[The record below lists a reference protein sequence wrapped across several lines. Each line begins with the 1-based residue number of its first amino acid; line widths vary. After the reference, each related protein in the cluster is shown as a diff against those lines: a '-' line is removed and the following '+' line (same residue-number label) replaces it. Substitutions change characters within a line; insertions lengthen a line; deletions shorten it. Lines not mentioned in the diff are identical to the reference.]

1 MLNSVILDDM
11 NHQGPV
17 FWVCRSSAGSGKT
30 YSLVKQFLT
39 LCLREKSADA
49 YVHILAITFTNNAAA
64 EMKSRILARLH
75 DFSQGSRLDKE
86 SAGGQLFWLLQEEM
100 NIDPLELESR
110 AKSTLSHILHHYH
123 RFSVSTIDSFI
134 HRIVRAFSRD
144 LSQHPDFNI
153 EMDTDRVLEEVVDRC
168 LDQAGKVDA
177 VTNYLKKLV
186 QIQMEDGKTWN
197 PKSVM
202 LEYARTITTEWGMTA
217 LESQKE
223 AGLTLSDFERIFQNL
238 FVIKDQLMQ
247 TPKVMAADIHDLLM
261 SCSLDK
267 YDHWRKGYFCDVFVK
282 LKESHTLFYDS
293 NPFIK
298 KELSSW
304 WEQGEEASWFR
315 TKGGN
320 HQVKHIFEANANDI
334 AKKITMLWEWFHGP
348 EIKQLYLV
356 DSIIKN
362 FYAMGLVHYLHEL
375 SEGIKQ
381 ERNFLMI
388 QDFHQMISKVM
399 INNPTPFVYEKVGER
414 FDHLLFDEFQ
424 DTSKLQWRNFLPL
437 VHQGMSKGGEIFVV
451 GDGKQ
456 SIYRW
461 RNGDVHQFVNL
472 PDIPKDE
479 GLQGLEVL
487 LEEGYRSMELNTNR
501 RSHQNVVLFNNN
513 YFDAIREKMTDV
525 NRKVYINQ
533 AQLPHHPDQGYVR
546 YKLFQNKGTAREDM
560 MADLVQSIV
569 AAHADGFSYS
579 DMAILTRKGR
589 KEAAPIAEALKE
601 HGIPMNTHDSFL
613 LSLSA
618 KVRTVMA
625 YLSFLAKPKEVYF
638 RFDLLRSLS
647 ELDELSFDLTTAID
661 ACMVIHQSKEG
672 REKRVLGGIEGFLNQ
687 WNPNIKSR
695 WETGLSAYDLAKS
708 FIDDLQLG
716 MDEYLEFLLD
726 QLSQKSTQWGFYPAE
741 VIAWWSKAKEKLC
754 IQSNVSDDAVRIMTI
769 HRSKGLEFPI
779 VFYPRFQSKN
789 PSQNIWVPNDVP
801 GIPLKDV
808 YLRFSSAEPKYY
820 QPDAFV
826 EEYNNQLL
834 DQFNLM
840 YVAQTRA
847 EERLYI
853 LQEEIIA
860 DKDEGNSSD
869 VAIIDTLFTQTFKE
883 VFEAIGSEVT
893 EQSWSLG
900 EPSKKK
906 GVSPVSAVEIR
917 DMKTQVRSKKVNI
930 RFSATKRNEDHDHWM
945 SRKKGERTHAFLQL
959 MLLYQ
964 NAEEAME
971 IFDQTYSIAD
981 DEERKLWRA
990 VTENADWMK
999 LVLSPQENAWRIEE
1013 SLLLEGGKE
1022 LRPDAYRVTR
1032 DCIELIDFKT
1042 GKEKAEHLSQID
1054 DYSKVLFDIWK
1065 MPIKGMLYYTENQKW
1080 IHSTYQ
1086 GQLF

>member
-1 MLNSVILDDM
+1 M

-75 DFSQGSRLDKE
+75 DFSQGTQLPKD
-86 SAGGQLFWLLQEEM
+86 SAGGQLFWLLQEEL
-100 NIDPLELESR
+100 NIDPLDLEMR
-110 AKSTLSHILHHYH
+110 AKATLSHILHHYH

-177 VTNYLKKLV
+177 VTKYLKKLV
-186 QIQMEDGKTWN
+186 QIQMEDGKSWN

-202 LEYARTITTEWGMTA
+202 LEYAKTITTEWGMAA
-217 LESQKE
+217 LENQKE

-238 FVIKDQLMQ
+238 FVIKDHLMQ
-247 TPKVMAADIHDLLM
+247 TPKNMASEIHSLLW
-261 SCSLDK
+261 SCSQDRN
-267 YDHWRKGYFCDVFVK
+267 DHARKGYFLDVFAK
-282 LKESHTLFYDS
+282 MRDATTLFYDS

-298 KELSSW
+298 AQLSSW
-304 WEQGEEASWFR
+304 WTQGEEASWFR
-315 TKGGN
+315 TKEGDV
-320 HQVKHIFEANANDI
+320 QVKPLFEANATEVAN
-334 AKKITMLWEWFHGP
+334 KVVELWEWFHGS
-348 EIKQLYLV
+348 EIKQFYLV
-356 DSIIKN
+356 DAIIKN

-375 SEGIKQ
+375 SEGIKE

-414 FDHLLFDEFQ
+414 YDHLLFDEFQ

-437 VHQGMSKGGEIFVV
+437 VHQGMSKGGEVFVV

-472 PDIPKDE
+472 PEIPKDD
-479 GLQGLEVL
+479 GLDGLEAL
-487 LEEGYRSMELNTNR
+487 LAQGYKSMELNTNR
-501 RSHQNVVLFNNN
+501 RSHKNVVVFNNS

-525 NRKVYINQ
+525 NKKVYINQ
-533 AQLPHHPDQGYVR
+533 AQLPHHPDDGFVR

-560 MADLVQSIV
+560 MADLVQSIQ
-569 AAHADGFSYS
+569 AAHADGFAYS

-589 KEAAPIAEALKE
+589 KEAAPIAAALKE

-618 KVRTVMA
+618 KVRTVMS

-647 ELDELSFDLTTAID
+647 ELEELSFDLSAAID
-661 ACMVIHQSKEG
+661 TCMVIHRKEG
-672 REKRVLGGIEGFLNQ
+672 KERRVLGGIEDYLTQ
-687 WNPNIKSR
+687 WNPGVKSR
-695 WETGLSAYDLAKS
+695 WETGLSAYDLAKA

-726 QLSQKSTQWGFYPAE
+726 QLSQKSTQWGYYPTE
-741 VIAWWSKAKEKLC
+741 VISWWSKAKEKLC
-754 IQSNVSDDAVRIMTI
+754 IQSNVSDDAIKIMTI
-769 HRSKGLEFPI
+769 HRSKGLEFPV

-789 PSQNIWVPNDVP
+789 PSQNIWVPIDVP

-808 YLRFSSAEPKYY
+808 YLRFSAAEPKYY
-820 QPDAFV
+820 QPQTFV

-853 LQEEIIA
+853 FQEEIVA
-860 DKDEGNSSD
+860 EKVEGEE

-883 VFEAIGSEVT
+883 VFEALGASEI
-893 EQSWSLG
+893 EQSWFLG
-900 EPSKKK
+900 TPVKKK
-906 GVSPVSAVEIR
+906 GESKTSAVEIR
-917 DMKTQVRSKKVNI
+917 EMQSQLKSKKVNI
-930 RFSATKRNEDHDHWM
+930 RFSATKRNEDHDHWLA
-945 SRKKGERTHAFLQL
+945 RKRGERTHAFLQL
-959 MLLYQ
+959 MLVHQDLQ
-964 NAEEAME
+964 KSLEIFNHSEPMAEEQEVKDWTALSKNAE
-971 IFDQTYSIAD
+971 
-981 DEERKLWRA
+981 
-990 VTENADWMK
+990 WMN
-999 LVLSPQENAWRIEE
+999 LVLSTQENPWRIEE
-1013 SLLLEGGKE
+1013 SLLLHGGKE
-1022 LRPDAYRVTR
+1022 LRPDAYRIKENY
-1032 DCIELIDFKT
+1032 IELIDFKT

-1054 DYSKVLFDIWK
+1054 DYSKVLFDIWG
-1065 MPIKGMLYYTENQKW
+1065 MPVKGMLFYTENQKW

>member
-1 MLNSVILDDM
+1 MLNSIILEGM
-11 NHQGPV
+11 NQQGPV

-30 YSLVKQFLT
+30 FSLVKQFLT

-75 DFSQGSRLDKE
+75 DFSQGTSLDK
-86 SAGGQLFWLLQEEM
+86 SSPGGQLFWMLQGDLG
-100 NIDPLELESR
+100 IDPLELESR
-110 AKSTLSHILHHYH
+110 AKATLSHILHHYH

-153 EMDTDRVLEEVVDRC
+153 EMDTERVLEEVVDRC

-177 VTNYLKKLV
+177 VTKYLKKLV
-186 QIQMEDGKTWN
+186 QIQMEDGKAWN
-197 PKSVM
+197 PRSVM
-202 LEYARTITTEWGMTA
+202 LEYAKTLTTELGMAA

-223 AGLTLSDFERIFQNL
+223 LNLTLTDFENIFQNL
-238 FVIKDQLMQ
+238 FVIKDQLIQ
-247 TPKVMAADIHDLLM
+247 RPKQIAAQVHQLLG
-261 SCSLDK
+261 SCSSNLD
-267 YDHWRKGYFCDVFVK
+267 DHWRKGYFLDVFAKMKDANTV
-282 LKESHTLFYDS
+282 FYES

-298 KELSSW
+298 KELSKW
-304 WEQGEEASWFR
+304 WTQGAEASWFR
-315 TKGGN
+315 SNGGN
-320 HQVKHIFEANANDI
+320 PTVLHRFEAI
-334 AKKITMLWEWFHGP
+334 ADEVARGVDALWEWSHGR
-348 EIKQLYLV
+348 EIQQLYLV
-356 DSIIKN
+356 ESVIKN

-375 SEGIKQ
+375 SEGLKL

-388 QDFHQMISKVM
+388 QDFHQMIAKVM

-472 PDIPKDE
+472 PEIPEDE
-479 GLQGLEVL
+479 GLQGLNTL
-487 LEEGYRSMELNTNR
+487 LAAGYNSMELNTNR
-501 RSHQNVVLFNNN
+501 RSHQNVVLFNNK
-513 YFDAIREKMTDV
+513 YFDALREKMTPA
-525 NRKVYINQ
+525 NQRVYHNQ
-533 AQLPHHPDQGYVR
+533 AQLAHHPDPGYVR
-546 YKLFQNKGTAREDM
+546 YKLFQSKNSAREDM
-560 MADLVQSIV
+560 MMDLVQSIQ

-589 KEAAPIAEALKE
+589 KETAPIAEALKA

-618 KVRTVMA
+618 KVRTVMS
-625 YLSFLAKPKEVYF
+625 YLSFLAKPSEVYF
-638 RFDLLRSLS
+638 RFDFLRSLS
-647 ELDELSFDLTTAID
+647 EIEDLTFDLTQAIE
-661 ACMVIHQSKEG
+661 ACMVVSRRGDVEYRRLGAIEAFIHA
-672 REKRVLGGIEGFLNQ
+672 
-687 WNPNIKSR
+687 WNPMIKTR

-726 QLSQKSTQWGFYPAE
+726 QLSQKSTVWGFYPAE
-741 VIAWWSKAKEKLC
+741 VISWWSKAKEKLC
-754 IQSNVSDDAVRIMTI
+754 IQSNVSDDAIRIMTI
-769 HRSKGLEFPI
+769 HRSKGLEFPV

-789 PSQNIWVPNDVP
+789 PSQNIWVPMDVN

-808 YLRFSSAEPKYY
+808 YLRFSAAEPKHY

-853 LQEEIIA
+853 FQEEIES
-860 DKDEGNSSD
+860 DETKSSEE
-869 VAIIDTLFTQTFKE
+869 ATINDTLFTKTFKE
-883 VFEAIGSEVT
+883 VFE
-893 EQSWSLG
+893 SLG
-900 EPSKKK
+900 SDTSTQTWELGTPQHHK
-906 GVSPVSAVEIR
+906 GTPLVSAVEIR
-917 DMKTQVRSKKVNI
+917 SLRTLGKAKKVKI
-930 RFSATKRNEDHDHWM
+930 RFSATQRKEGHDHWLA
-945 SRKKGERTHAFLQL
+945 RKRGDRTHRFLQL
-959 MLLYQ
+959 MLMHHDAQ
-964 NAEEAME
+964 KAME
-971 IFDQTYSIAD
+971 VFESQLGPVDEKEQIRWSAVLAD
-981 DEERKLWRA
+981 
-990 VTENADWMK
+990 ADWNR
-999 LVLSPQENAWRIEE
+999 LAQSSNHPVWRIEE
-1013 SLLLEGGKE
+1013 SLLLEEGKE
-1022 LRPDAYRVTR
+1022 LRPDAYRVLEDR
-1032 DCIELIDFKT
+1032 IELIDFKT
-1042 GKEKAEHLSQID
+1042 GKEMAEHLAQID

-1065 MPIKGMLYYTENQKW
+1065 MPIHGMLYYTENQKW
-1080 IHSTYQ
+1080 IRSTYH
-1086 GQLF
+1086 GHLF